1 MEFIAHFFRPLH
13 PECYKPARVSPSGR
27 RLQIFIPFVAFIS
40 KVFLSSTYSFNRF
53 LFFFLIL
60 KLTVHPVAT
69 LSSFC
74 GYRFPLSV
82 GSSALNTNRAICMA
96 ADQYQKIQGAPS
108 VCDTPATFEV
118 RKTGVPERGLPVWC
132 LLHVCGSID
141 TEGILCSTRCS
152 LQVECHGGFL
162 ISAPMETSPSLGM
175 RGCTVV
181 TVFLESLWDA
191 NHKISDFTQSHCT
204 CRLPEHANILS
215 VI

>member
-1 MEFIAHFFRPLH
+1 MPISSGHFTQNAINRHVSLPAGGDYKYLFPLL
-13 PECYKPARVSPSGR
+13 PLSPKCFS
-27 RLQIFIPFVAFIS
+27 LPPTLSI
-40 KVFLSSTYSFNRF
+40 VF
-53 LFFFLIL
+53 FFFLIL
-60 KLTVHPVAT
+60 KLTVPPVAT

-132 LLHVCGSID
+132 LLHMCGSID

-181 TVFLESLWDA
+181 TVFLKRLWDA

-204 CRLPEHANILS
+204 CWLPEHANILS